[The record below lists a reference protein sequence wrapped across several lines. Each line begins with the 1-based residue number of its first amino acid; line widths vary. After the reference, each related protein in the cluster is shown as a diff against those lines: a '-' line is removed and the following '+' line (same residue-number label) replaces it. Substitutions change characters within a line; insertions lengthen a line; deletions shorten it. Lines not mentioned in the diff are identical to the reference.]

1 MKEVETDMREAAVRY
16 FEGCLSAQD
25 EERLYRFIQES
36 GGNYSLFKEWERQ
49 WLETS
54 VANERTE
61 FEWEKL
67 QARLHTRK
75 AVTPMLLPGVGA
87 FWRKIAAVVAIVIL
101 TAVKSNFLQRAIT
114 GVIFVAVL
122 VGCILGGPISFTILF
137 ALISALTINEFGNI
151 VNRMEHTHM
160 NKPISI
166 LAGLFLFLCFGYIG
180 VVPGANEIFIP
191 YLFLILY
198 LFISELYKKQPNP
211 LNNWAYAMMSQIY
224 IALSFA
230 LLNVL
235 AYHSSATESVSQ
247 YNPILPLS
255 IFIFNW
261 VNDTGAYCTG
271 MLFGKHRLFERISP
285 KKSWEGSIGGAVFS
299 IIAAIVLAHF
309 FTFLS
314 TGVWIG
320 LGLTVVVFGTW
331 GDLTES
337 LMKRT
342 LGIKDSSNILPGHGG
357 MLDRFDST
365 LMAVPAAVVYLYLVG
380 LILA

>member
-1 MKEVETDMREAAVRY
+1 M
-16 FEGCLSAQD
+16 
-25 EERLYRFIQES
+25 
-36 GGNYSLFKEWERQ
+36 
-49 WLETS
+49 
-54 VANERTE
+54 
-61 FEWEKL
+61 
-67 QARLHTRK
+67 
-75 AVTPMLLPGVGA
+75 
-87 FWRKIAAVVAIVIL
+87 
-101 TAVKSNFLQRAIT
+101 KSNFLQRAIT

-166 LAGLFLFLCFGYIG
+166 LAGLFLFLCFGYTG

>member
-1 MKEVETDMREAAVRY
+1 M
-16 FEGCLSAQD
+16 
-25 EERLYRFIQES
+25 
-36 GGNYSLFKEWERQ
+36 
-49 WLETS
+49 
-54 VANERTE
+54 
-61 FEWEKL
+61 
-67 QARLHTRK
+67 
-75 AVTPMLLPGVGA
+75 
-87 FWRKIAAVVAIVIL
+87 
-101 TAVKSNFLQRAIT
+101 KSNFLQRAIT

-247 YNPILPLS
+247 YNPTLPLS

-342 LGIKDSSNILPGHGG
+342 LGIKDSGNILPGHGG

>member
-1 MKEVETDMREAAVRY
+1 M
-16 FEGCLSAQD
+16 
-25 EERLYRFIQES
+25 
-36 GGNYSLFKEWERQ
+36 
-49 WLETS
+49 
-54 VANERTE
+54 
-61 FEWEKL
+61 
-67 QARLHTRK
+67 
-75 AVTPMLLPGVGA
+75 
-87 FWRKIAAVVAIVIL
+87 
-101 TAVKSNFLQRAIT
+101 KSNFLQRAIT

-166 LAGLFLFLCFGYIG
+166 LASLFLFLCFGYIG

>member
-1 MKEVETDMREAAVRY
+1 M
-16 FEGCLSAQD
+16 
-25 EERLYRFIQES
+25 
-36 GGNYSLFKEWERQ
+36 
-49 WLETS
+49 
-54 VANERTE
+54 
-61 FEWEKL
+61 
-67 QARLHTRK
+67 
-75 AVTPMLLPGVGA
+75 
-87 FWRKIAAVVAIVIL
+87 
-101 TAVKSNFLQRAIT
+101 KSNFLQRAIT

-180 VVPGANEIFIP
+180 VVTGANEIFIP